1 MSVPPVKGIE
11 LSVEQMSDCL
21 YRMVEN
27 HPWSG
32 ESHYLSDL
40 ISHIFTIAMC
50 GAFLAGGLLLSILT
64 SRKSL
69 VGVFLKLSAIAA

>member
-1 MSVPPVKGIE
+1 MPYGFNRV
-11 LSVEQMSDCL
+11 MN
-21 YRMVEN
+21 N